1 MRKALTFAA
10 AIALVSTQAFAAYI
24 VVLKDGT
31 RYKAKSKWTT
41 VGSKATITLENGQTL
56 QINTTDIDA
65 AKSEQVSKLG
75 LGDVGIIGV
84 EQANPQQAPAQQ
96 PSLGSTVR
104 LRKPPTQPT
113 TPAVSRP
120 VPSTGAA
127 PAPAPALAA
136 NPGILNS
143 QIIGKFERAYE
154 NLGIFEHKIVS
165 TGANSMRADL
175 TADSEDR
182 VFNAISATS
191 FLMVRN
197 AGVDGARIDTI
208 ELFMKTTTGG
218 SSGHFQMNRQD
229 AESLD
234 KKALT
239 LQEYFVRKVIF
250 SASAED

>member
-1 MRKALTFAA
+1 MRKALIFAA

-41 VGSKATITLENGQTL
+41 DGTKATITLENGQTL
-56 QINTTDIDA
+56 RINASDIDVV
-65 AKSEQVSKLG
+65 KSDQVSKLG
-75 LGDVGIIGV
+75 LGDVSIIGV
-84 EQANPQQAPAQQ
+84 EQMNEQQAPSRQ
-96 PSLGSTVR
+96 PSLGSAVR
-104 LRKPPTQPT
+104 LRKQPTQASTAQPPSAASATAPT
-113 TPAVSRP
+113 QRTPTLSA
-120 VPSTGAA
+120 T
-127 PAPAPALAA
+127 
-136 NPGILNS
+136 PGVLNS
-143 QIIGKFERAYE
+143 QVIEKFERAYE

-175 TADSEDR
+175 TADSEDK

-191 FLMVRN
+191 FLMMRN

-218 SSGHFQMNRQD
+218 SSGRFQMNRQD

-234 KKALT
+234 KKAMT

-250 SASAED
+250 

>member
-1 MRKALTFAA
+1 M
-10 AIALVSTQAFAAYI
+10 
-24 VVLKDGT
+24 
-31 RYKAKSKWTT
+31 
-41 VGSKATITLENGQTL
+41 GSKATITLENGQTL
-56 QINTTDIDA
+56 QINTSDIDA

-84 EQANPQQAPAQQ
+84 EQANSQQTPAQQ
-96 PSLGSTVR
+96 PSLGSAIR
-104 LRKPPTQPT
+104 LRKPPTQST

-120 VPSTGAA
+120 VPSTGA
-127 PAPAPALAA
+127 APAPALAA

-154 NLGIFEHKIVS
+154 NLGIFEHRIVS

-175 TADSEDR
+175 TADSEDK

>member
-1 MRKALTFAA
+1 MRKTLTFAA
-10 AIALVSTQAFAAYI
+10 VIALVASQAFAAYI

-41 VGSKATITLENGQTL
+41 VGGKATITLENGQTL
-56 QINTTDIDA
+56 QVNSSDIDV
-65 AKSEQVSKLG
+65 AKSDEVSKLG

-84 EQANPQQAPAQQ
+84 EQANPQHAPPKQ
-96 PSLGSTVR
+96 PSLGDAIR
-104 LRKPPTQPT
+104 LRKPPTQTAT
-113 TPAVSRP
+113 TPATAPP
-120 VPSTGAA
+120 VAASTTT
-127 PAPAPALAA
+127 PALAPS
-136 NPGILNS
+136 PGALNS
-143 QIIGKFERAYE
+143 QVTEKFERAYE

-165 TGANSMRADL
+165 TGANSLRADL
-175 TADSEDR
+175 TADNEDK

-197 AGVDGARIDTI
+197 AGVTGARIDI
-208 ELFMKTTTGG
+208 VELFMKTTTGG
-218 SSGHFQMNRQD
+218 SSGRFQMTRED

-250 SASAED
+250 